1 LFEKLFTSISPES
14 FNDELPF
21 SSHKNPIEPLKTM
34 NQMYLDGILPKVK
47 TAPFMASKRH
57 IQESKAL
64 TAGMITMI
72 DDAIGSIISD
82 LKKKNLYDNTVI
94 IFTSDHGDYLGDFSL
109 MLKGPFPFEG
119 VTKVPFI
126 WSDPLSRKSLSS
138 DALASTIDISSSILS
153 RASVKPFWGIQGK
166 SLEKNIIGNNELRD
180 KLIVEFHDNKI
191 GNGFN
196 SPAFVRSFLSENF
209 KLNLYKDES
218 FGELYDL
225 KNDPNETFNLF
236 NEDSHKNIKQD
247 LIYGLVN
254 EMMENM
260 DRSPSPKLQA

>member
-1 LFEKLFTSISPES
+1 
-14 FNDELPF
+14 
-21 SSHKNPIEPLKTM
+21 M
-34 NQMYLDGILPKVK
+34 N
-47 TAPFMASKRH
+47 
-57 IQESKAL
+57 
-64 TAGMITMI
+64 
-72 DDAIGSIISD
+72 
-82 LKKKNLYDNTVI
+82 
-94 IFTSDHGDYLGDFSL
+94 
-109 MLKGPFPFEG
+109 
-119 VTKVPFI
+119 
-126 WSDPLSRKSLSS
+126 S

-153 RASVKPFWGIQGK
+153 RANVRPFWGIQGK
-166 SLEKNIIGNNELRD
+166 SLEKNIKGKNELRD

-196 SPAFVRSFLSENF
+196 RPAFVRSFFSENF

-236 NEDSHKNIKQD
+236 NEDSHKNVKQD